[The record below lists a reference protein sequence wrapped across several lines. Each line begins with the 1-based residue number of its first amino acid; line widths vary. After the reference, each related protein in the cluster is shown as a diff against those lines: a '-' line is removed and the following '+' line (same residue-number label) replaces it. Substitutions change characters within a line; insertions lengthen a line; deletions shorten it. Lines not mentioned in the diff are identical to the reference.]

1 MSRAAPNPMALLP
14 LIHNIYKEKVIYSF
28 DGCSQF
34 CYMVELISY
43 PSKICTYYK
52 LFIIII
58 IIKGIEGNKRTEK
71 KNDTRASKIVK

>member
-1 MSRAAPNPMALLP
+1 MSRAAPNPMALLA
-14 LIHNIYKEKVIYSF
+14 LIHIYIYKEKVIYSF

-58 IIKGIEGNKRTEK
+58 IKGIEGNKRTEK
-71 KNDTRASKIVK
+71 KK